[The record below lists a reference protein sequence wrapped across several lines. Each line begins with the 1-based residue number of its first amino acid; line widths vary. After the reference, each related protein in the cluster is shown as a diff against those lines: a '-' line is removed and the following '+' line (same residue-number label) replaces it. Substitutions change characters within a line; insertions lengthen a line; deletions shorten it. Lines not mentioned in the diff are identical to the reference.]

1 MAKAIGDNNK
11 LISLDLSY
19 NSFTNDTIDLITH
32 SLTRNVILCE
42 LNLCGNQLVC
52 RFDMTVKENPAILI
66 TGKDSQLYKMI
77 VAAATNQTLKI
88 FGVKK
93 TKIFLVLLNKIFFI

>member
-1 MAKAIGDNNK
+1 
-11 LISLDLSY
+11 
-19 NSFTNDTIDLITH
+19 
-32 SLTRNVILCE
+32 
-42 LNLCGNQLVC
+42 
-52 RFDMTVKENPAILI
+52 MTVKENPAILI